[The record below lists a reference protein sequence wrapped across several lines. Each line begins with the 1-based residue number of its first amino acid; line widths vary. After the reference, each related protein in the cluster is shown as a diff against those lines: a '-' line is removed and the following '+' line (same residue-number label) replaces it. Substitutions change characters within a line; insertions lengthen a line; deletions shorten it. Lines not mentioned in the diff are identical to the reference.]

1 MGSSAPVPFSCAIT
15 PVWLSAILAYWFLAV
30 NAKPAPLDYDTNVF
44 FGHNFL
50 ASYWSVQQALATYW
64 LDKGT
69 NSTATS
75 LTIDESYAAWD

>member
-1 MGSSAPVPFSCAIT
+1 MMFGAGFFIFQMLNLWKKNISI
-15 PVWLSAILAYWFLAV
+15 FLAV

-50 ASYWSVQQALATYW
+50 ASYWSVQQALASYW